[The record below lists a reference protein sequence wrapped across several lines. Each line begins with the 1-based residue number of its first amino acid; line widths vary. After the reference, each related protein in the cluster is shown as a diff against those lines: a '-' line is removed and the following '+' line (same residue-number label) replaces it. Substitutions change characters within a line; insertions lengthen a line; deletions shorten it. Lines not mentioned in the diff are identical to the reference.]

1 MPVPDADALRSLYE
15 DEGKT
20 VREIAA
26 LARCRLQ
33 SILVA
38 MDAAGIA
45 RRRRGRRRAPLLDID
60 PEMLAEIARL
70 GGRARARA
78 RAIARALG
86 INREKF
92 DRLIGDRLG
101 NRGRIE
107 RQMLA
112 MHDDEIRAA
121 YDAGVAVSDLAARY
135 GCTRRAIS
143 RSLDRTTPRA
153 IADRPIAA
161 RPERSRR
168 DSR

>member
-1 MPVPDADALRSLYE
+1 MPIPDADALRSLYE

-20 VREIAA
+20 IREIAA
-26 LARCRLQ
+26 LARCRWQ
-33 SILVA
+33 RILIA
-38 MDAAGIA
+38 MDAAGIT
-45 RRRRGRRRAPLLDID
+45 RRRRGRRRAPLPDID

-78 RAIARALG
+78 VAHSLG

-107 RQMLA
+107 QQTLA

-121 YDAGVAVSDLAARY
+121 YDAGAAVNDLAARY

-143 RSLDRTTPRA
+143 RSLDRTAPRIVA
-153 IADRPIAA
+153 DMPIAD
-161 RPERSRR
+161 SR
-168 DSR
+168 

>member
-45 RRRRGRRRAPLLDID
+45 RRRRGRRRAPLPDID

-70 GGRARARA
+70 GGRARA

-121 YDAGVAVSDLAARY
+121 YDAGVAVNDLAACY

-153 IADRPIAA
+153 MADRPIAA
-161 RPERSRR
+161 CPERSRR

>member
-45 RRRRGRRRAPLLDID
+45 RRRRGRRRAPLPNID

-70 GGRARARA
+70 GGRARA

>member
-45 RRRRGRRRAPLLDID
+45 RRRRGRRRAPLPDID

-70 GGRARARA
+70 GGRARA

-143 RSLDRTTPRA
+143 RSLDRTMPRA

>member
-45 RRRRGRRRAPLLDID
+45 RRRRGRRRAPLPDID

-70 GGRARARA
+70 GGRARA

-121 YDAGVAVSDLAARY
+121 YDAGVAVNDLAARY

-161 RPERSRR
+161 CPERSRR